1 MVAGFHSFHWQGCEL
16 PDTELEQAHDELMA
30 PTEAQAYLRAFRT
43 LLHSGHTVAAGIALD
58 HFQYSGALTRFGGES
73 AVEQYGPDV
82 LAVARELLRQPP
94 IPEDEDTSA
103 GANHAS
109 ALNAMMNL
117 AEAADADLIADAL
130 TLATNDNVRSTACS
144 AAATALAAA
153 ETPSPRLVAAL
164 GAVAFDES
172 LDVDM
177 GERTQALHAVFEADD
192 PEATALLVRA
202 TESSELRLQI
212 QGALGLTTSGRFHD
226 HRERVEQLAATWP
239 QDAPYEARLVREA
252 LTGFHSIYW
261 LGARLDDDPE
271 LERAHAELMFP
282 TGSEDAYHRAF
293 RTLLHSGNPVA
304 VGIALDYFES
314 WQGLGHFLNSNEI
327 EAYAPEAVARAW
339 EVLGD
344 PPSPPELSPR
354 TGEAANH
361 ISALNAIGARWPQP
375 SDARRIA
382 EVLERATSDGVRDK
396 ALWVAYGVL
405 DTDDADDVD
414 DAGGT
419 NEADDGAAGTTPD
432 DRTAEAAG
440 AADGPDR
447 ERLVDLISRFVFDP
461 SLSGH
466 HEIALRVLGDALG
479 PEANPLL
486 LRALA
491 GDDWD
496 IHVQAAWWLSRP
508 KRIDE
513 HRELLEEAVESWP
526 VEIMSSAHDADL
538 VREAVLGG
546 MHSIHWEDHR
556 LADPDLHRAHRE
568 LRAPS
573 GEEAYHRALRTLLDS
588 GQEVAVG
595 IALDHWYHDKGLER
609 HFGEQ
614 ARSVDAPQV
623 LARAREAL
631 HRPPAPA
638 GAGHLSAL
646 DALRVGRSWEPGDAA
661 LLAGVLRQAGDPE
674 VRSSALYT
682 VSGFLYE
689 TNTADEELIS
699 TLGALARDGS
709 LPVSQRTHA
718 LGSLRDAPG
727 GAATEELVRATRC
740 EELEVQAAAALG
752 LTDEPRLADH
762 RALLTRLA
770 ASWPMEGAPWA
781 AGLVR
786 ESLEA
791 RD

>member
-1 MVAGFHSFHWQGCEL
+1 MVAGFHSFHWEGCEL
-16 PDTELEQAHDELMA
+16 PDAELEQAHHELMA
-30 PTEAQAYLRAFRT
+30 PTEEQAYLRAFRT
-43 LLHSGHTVAAGIALD
+43 LLHSGNTIAAGIALD

-73 AVEQYGPDV
+73 VVEQYGPDV
-82 LAVARELLRQPP
+82 LAVARELLRRPP
-94 IPEDEDTSA
+94 TPEDEDTFA

-109 ALNAMMNL
+109 ALNAMMNI
-117 AEAADADLIADAL
+117 AEPADADLIADAL
-130 TLATNDNVRSTACS
+130 ALATNANVRSAACS
-144 AAATALAAA
+144 AAATALDAA

-172 LDVDM
+172 LEDM
-177 GERTQALHAVFEADD
+177 GERTEALHAVFEADD

-202 TESSELRLQI
+202 TESGERRMQVY
-212 QGALGLTTSGRFHD
+212 GALGLTTNGRFHD
-226 HRERVEQLAATWP
+226 HRERVERLAATWP
-239 QDAPYEARLVREA
+239 QDAQYPASLVREA

-261 LGARLDDDPE
+261 LGTRLDSDPE

-293 RTLLHSGNPVA
+293 RTLLHSGNPA
-304 VGIALDYFES
+304 AAGIALDYFQS
-314 WQGLGHFLNSNEI
+314 WQGLGNLLHEDEI
-327 EAYAPEAVARAW
+327 EAYAPEVVARAW

-344 PPSPPELSPR
+344 PPSPPELSPD

-375 SDARRIA
+375 SDARLIA

-405 DTDDADDVD
+405 DTDDADEASVGD
-414 DAGGT
+414 D
-419 NEADDGAAGTTPD
+419 E
-432 DRTAEAAG
+432 
-440 AADGPDR
+440 PDR
-447 ERLVDLISRFVFDP
+447 ERLVDIVSRFVFDP

-466 HEIALRVLGDALG
+466 HETALRVLGEALG

-496 IHVQAAWWLSRP
+496 IHVQAAWRLSRP
-508 KRIDE
+508 ERIDE
-513 HRELLEEAVESWP
+513 HRELLEETVEGWP
-526 VEIMSSAHDADL
+526 VEVMSSAHDADL
-538 VREAVLGG
+538 VRRAVFGG
-546 MHSIHWEDHR
+546 MHSVHWEGHR
-556 LADPDLHRAHRE
+556 LADPGLCRAHRE
-568 LRAPS
+568 LRTP
-573 GEEAYHRALRTLLDS
+573 GDEDTYHRALRTLLDS

-614 ARSVDAPQV
+614 ARAIDTPQV

-631 HRPPAPA
+631 RRPPSPA
-638 GAGHLSAL
+638 GANHLSAL
-646 DALRVGRSWEPGDAA
+646 NALRVARSWEPGDAA
-661 LLAGVLRQAGDPE
+661 LLAGVLRQATDPE
-674 VRSSALYT
+674 VHSCALYT

-689 TNTADEELIS
+689 TNAADGELIS
-699 TLGALARDGS
+699 TLGALARDES
-709 LPVSQRTHA
+709 LPVSQRTSA

-727 GAATEELVRATRC
+727 NAATEELVRATGC
-740 EELEVQAAAALG
+740 EELEVQATAALG

-762 RALLTRLA
+762 RALLSRLVA
-770 ASWPMEGAPWA
+770 QWPTEGAPWA
-781 AGLVR
+781 ADFVR
-786 ESLEA
+786 EALEA
-791 RD
+791 QD

>member
-1 MVAGFHSFHWQGCEL
+1 MVAGFHSFHWEGCEL
-16 PDTELEQAHDELMA
+16 PDAELEQAHHELMA
-30 PTEAQAYLRAFRT
+30 PTEEQAYLRAFRT
-43 LLHSGHTVAAGIALD
+43 LLHSGNTIAAGIALD

-73 AVEQYGPDV
+73 VVEQYGPDV
-82 LAVARELLRQPP
+82 LAVARELLRRPP
-94 IPEDEDTSA
+94 TPEDEDTFA

-109 ALNAMMNL
+109 ALNAMMNI
-117 AEAADADLIADAL
+117 AEPADADLIADAL
-130 TLATNDNVRSTACS
+130 ALATNANVRSAACS
-144 AAATALAAA
+144 AAATALDAA

-172 LDVDM
+172 LEDM
-177 GERTQALHAVFEADD
+177 GERTEALHAVFEADD

-202 TESSELRLQI
+202 TESGERRMQVY
-212 QGALGLTTSGRFHD
+212 GALGLTTNGRFHD
-226 HRERVEQLAATWP
+226 HRERVERLAATWP
-239 QDAPYEARLVREA
+239 QDAQYPASLVREA

-261 LGARLDDDPE
+261 LGTRLDSNPE

-293 RTLLHSGNPVA
+293 RTLLHSGNPA
-304 VGIALDYFES
+304 AAGIALDYFQS
-314 WQGLGHFLNSNEI
+314 WQGLGNLLHEDEI
-327 EAYAPEAVARAW
+327 EAYAPEVVARAW

-344 PPSPPELSPR
+344 PPSPPELSPD

-375 SDARRIA
+375 SDARLIA

-405 DTDDADDVD
+405 DTDDADEASVGD
-414 DAGGT
+414 D
-419 NEADDGAAGTTPD
+419 E
-432 DRTAEAAG
+432 
-440 AADGPDR
+440 PDR
-447 ERLVDLISRFVFDP
+447 ERLVDIVSRFVFDP

-466 HEIALRVLGDALG
+466 HETALRVLGEALG

-496 IHVQAAWWLSRP
+496 IHVQAAWRLSRP
-508 KRIDE
+508 ERIDE
-513 HRELLEEAVESWP
+513 HRELLEETVEGWP
-526 VEIMSSAHDADL
+526 VEVMSSAHDADL
-538 VREAVLGG
+538 VRRAVFGG
-546 MHSIHWEDHR
+546 MHSVHWEGHR
-556 LADPDLHRAHRE
+556 LADPGLCRAHRE
-568 LRAPS
+568 LRTP
-573 GEEAYHRALRTLLDS
+573 GDEDTYHRALRTLLDS

-614 ARSVDAPQV
+614 ARAIDTPQV

-631 HRPPAPA
+631 RRPPSPA
-638 GAGHLSAL
+638 GANHLSAL
-646 DALRVGRSWEPGDAA
+646 NALRVARSWEPGDAA
-661 LLAGVLRQAGDPE
+661 LLAGVLRQATDPE
-674 VRSSALYT
+674 VHSCALYT

-689 TNTADEELIS
+689 TNAADGELIS
-699 TLGALARDGS
+699 TLGALARDES
-709 LPVSQRTHA
+709 LPVSQRTSA

-727 GAATEELVRATRC
+727 NAATEELVRATGC
-740 EELEVQAAAALG
+740 EELEVQATAALG

-762 RALLTRLA
+762 RALLSRLVA
-770 ASWPMEGAPWA
+770 QWPTEGAPWA
-781 AGLVR
+781 ADFVR
-786 ESLEA
+786 EALEA
-791 RD
+791 QD

>member
-1 MVAGFHSFHWQGCEL
+1 MVAGFHSFHWEGCEL
-16 PDTELEQAHDELMA
+16 PNTELERAHDELMA
-30 PTEAQAYLRAFRT
+30 PTEEQAYLRAFRT
-43 LLHSGHTVAAGIALD
+43 LLHSGNTIAAGIALD
-58 HFQYSGALTRFGGES
+58 HFQCSGALTRFGAES
-73 AVEQYGPDV
+73 AVERYGAEA
-82 LAVARELLRQPP
+82 LAVARELLRHPP
-94 IPEDEDTSA
+94 TPEDENTFA

-109 ALNAMMNL
+109 ALNAMMNI
-117 AEAADADLIADAL
+117 AEPADVDLIADAL
-130 TLATNDNVRSTACS
+130 ALATHANVRSAACS
-144 AAATALAAA
+144 AAATALDAA

-172 LDVDM
+172 LADM
-177 GERTQALHAVFEADD
+177 GERTEALHAVFEADD

-202 TESSELRLQI
+202 TESGDHRMQVY
-212 QGALGLTTSGRFHD
+212 GALGLTTNGRFHD
-226 HRERVEQLAATWP
+226 HRERVERLAAAWP
-239 QDAPYEARLVREA
+239 QDAQYPASLVREA
-252 LTGFHSIYW
+252 LTGFRSIYW

-304 VGIALDYFES
+304 VGIALDYFQS
-314 WQGLGHFLNSNEI
+314 WEGLGRFLHEDEI
-327 EAYAPEAVARAW
+327 EAYAPEVVARAW

-361 ISALNAIGARWPQP
+361 ISALNAIGARWAEA
-375 SDARRIA
+375 SDATRVA
-382 EVLERATSDGVRDK
+382 EVLERAASDEVRDK

-405 DTDDADDVD
+405 DTDDAD
-414 DAGGT
+414 
-419 NEADDGAAGTTPD
+419 E
-432 DRTAEAAG
+432 

-447 ERLVDLISRFVFDP
+447 GRLVDIVSRFVFDP

-466 HEIALRVLGDALG
+466 HETALRVLGEALG

-496 IHVQAAWWLSRP
+496 IHVQAAWRLSRP
-508 KRIDE
+508 ERIDE
-513 HRELLEEAVESWP
+513 HRELLEETVEGWP
-526 VEIMSSAHDADL
+526 VEVRSSAHGADL
-538 VREAVLGG
+538 VRRAVFGG
-546 MHSIHWEDHR
+546 MHSVHWEGHR
-556 LADPDLHRAHRE
+556 LADPGLYRAHRE

-573 GEEAYHRALRTLLDS
+573 DEDTYHRALRTLLDS

-595 IALDHWYHDKGLER
+595 VALDHWYHDKGLER

-614 ARSVDAPQV
+614 ARAIDAPQV

-631 HRPPAPA
+631 RRPSSPA
-638 GAGHLSAL
+638 GANHLSAL
-646 DALRVGRSWEPGDAA
+646 NALRVARSWEPEDAA
-661 LLAGVLRQAGDPE
+661 LLAGVLRQATDRE
-674 VRSSALYT
+674 VRSCALYT

-689 TNTADEELIS
+689 TNAADGELIS
-699 TLGALARDGS
+699 TLGALARDES
-709 LPVSQRTHA
+709 LPVSQRTSA

-727 GAATEELVRATRC
+727 DAATEELVRATGC
-740 EELEVQAAAALG
+740 EELEVQATAALG
-752 LTDEPRLADH
+752 LADESRLADH
-762 RALLTRLA
+762 RALLSRLVA
-770 ASWPMEGAPWA
+770 RWPIEGAPWA
-781 AGLVR
+781 ADFVR
-786 ESLEA
+786 EALEA

>member
-1 MVAGFHSFHWQGCEL
+1 MVAGFHSFHWEGCEL
-16 PDTELEQAHDELMA
+16 PDAELEQAHDELMA
-30 PTEAQAYLRAFRT
+30 PTEEQAYLRAFRT
-43 LLHSGHTVAAGIALD
+43 LLHSGDTVAAGIALD

-73 AVEQYGPDV
+73 AVTQYGPDV

-94 IPEDEDTSA
+94 TPEDEDTSA

-117 AEAADADLIADAL
+117 AQAADVDLIADAL
-130 TLATNDNVRSTACS
+130 ALATNANVRSAACS

-164 GAVAFDES
+164 GAVAFGES
-172 LDVDM
+172 LDVDLE
-177 GERTQALHAVFEADD
+177 ERTEALHAVFEADD

-202 TESSELRLQI
+202 TESGERRMQVY
-212 QGALGLTTSGRFHD
+212 GALGLTINGRFHD
-226 HRERVEQLAATWP
+226 HRERVERLAATWP
-239 QDAPYEARLVREA
+239 QDAEYPASLVREA

-261 LGARLDDDPE
+261 LEARLDGDPE

-282 TGSEDAYHRAF
+282 TGSEEAYHRAF

-304 VGIALDYFES
+304 VGIAFDYFQS
-314 WQGLGHFLNSNEI
+314 WQGLGHFLHEDEI
-327 EAYAPEAVARAW
+327 EAYAPEVVARAW

-344 PPSPPELSPR
+344 PPSPPGLSPR

-382 EVLERATSDGVRDK
+382 EVLERATSDEVRDK

-405 DTDDADDVD
+405 DTDETDEAEE
-414 DAGGT
+414 A
-419 NEADDGAAGTTPD
+419 EEAEKADDGAAETTPD
-432 DRTAEAAG
+432 HT
-440 AADGPDR
+440 ADGPDR
-447 ERLVDLISRFVFDP
+447 ADRDRLVDLVSRFVFDP

-466 HEIALRVLGDALG
+466 HETALRVLGEALG

-491 GDDWD
+491 SDNWD
-496 IHVQAAWWLSRP
+496 IHVQAAWRLSRSEL
-508 KRIDE
+508 IDE
-513 HRELLEEAVESWP
+513 HRELLEETVEGWP
-526 VEIMSSAHDADL
+526 VEVMSSAHDADL
-538 VREAVLGG
+538 VRRAVFGG

-556 LADPDLHRAHRE
+556 LADPDLYRAHRE

-573 GEEAYHRALRTLLDS
+573 GEETYHRALRTLLDS

-595 IALDHWYHDKGLER
+595 IALDHWYHDKGLES

-614 ARSVDAPQV
+614 ARAVDAPKV

-631 HRPPAPA
+631 HRPPSPT

-646 DALRVGRSWEPGDAA
+646 NALRVARSWEPGDAA
-661 LLAGVLRQAGDPE
+661 LFTDILRQAADPE
-674 VRSSALYT
+674 VRSCALYT

-689 TNTADEELIS
+689 TNTADGELIS
-699 TLGALARDGS
+699 TLGALARDES
-709 LPVSQRTHA
+709 LPVSQRTSA

-727 GAATEELVRATRC
+727 DAATEELVRATKC
-740 EELEVQAAAALG
+740 QELEVQAGAALG

-762 RALLTRLA
+762 RDLLTRLV
-770 ASWPMEGAPWA
+770 ASWPTEGAPWA

>member
-1 MVAGFHSFHWQGCEL
+1 MVAGFHSFHWEGCEL
-16 PDTELEQAHDELMA
+16 PDAELEQAHHELMA
-30 PTEAQAYLRAFRT
+30 PTEEQAYLRAFRT
-43 LLHSGHTVAAGIALD
+43 LLHSGNTIAAGIALD

-73 AVEQYGPDV
+73 VVEQYGPDV
-82 LAVARELLRQPP
+82 LAVARELLRRPP
-94 IPEDEDTSA
+94 TPEDEDTFA

-109 ALNAMMNL
+109 ALNAMMNI
-117 AEAADADLIADAL
+117 AEPADADLIADAL
-130 TLATNDNVRSTACS
+130 ALATNANVRSAACS
-144 AAATALAAA
+144 AAATALDAA

-172 LDVDM
+172 LEDM
-177 GERTQALHAVFEADD
+177 GERTEALHAVFEADD

-202 TESSELRLQI
+202 TESGERRMQVY
-212 QGALGLTTSGRFHD
+212 GALGLTTNGRFHD
-226 HRERVEQLAATWP
+226 HRERVERLAATWP
-239 QDAPYEARLVREA
+239 QDAQYPASLVREA

-261 LGARLDDDPE
+261 LGTRLDSDPE

-293 RTLLHSGNPVA
+293 RTLLHSGNPA
-304 VGIALDYFES
+304 AAGIALDYFQS
-314 WQGLGHFLNSNEI
+314 WQGLGNLLHEDEI
-327 EAYAPEAVARAW
+327 EAYAPEVVARAW

-344 PPSPPELSPR
+344 PPSPPELSPD

-375 SDARRIA
+375 SDARLIA

-405 DTDDADDVD
+405 DTDDAD
-414 DAGGT
+414 
-419 NEADDGAAGTTPD
+419 EANVGD
-432 DRTAEAAG
+432 
-440 AADGPDR
+440 DGPDR
-447 ERLVDLISRFVFDP
+447 ERLVDIVSRFVFDP

-466 HEIALRVLGDALG
+466 HETALRVLGEALG

-496 IHVQAAWWLSRP
+496 IHVQAAWRLSRP
-508 KRIDE
+508 ERIDE
-513 HRELLEEAVESWP
+513 HRELLEETVEGWP
-526 VEIMSSAHDADL
+526 VEVMSSAHDADL
-538 VREAVLGG
+538 VRRAVFGG
-546 MHSIHWEDHR
+546 MHSVHWEDHR
-556 LADPDLHRAHRE
+556 LADPDLYRAHRE
-568 LRAPS
+568 LRTP
-573 GEEAYHRALRTLLDS
+573 GDEDTYHRALRTLLDS

-614 ARSVDAPQV
+614 ARAVDTPQV

-631 HRPPAPA
+631 RRPPSPA
-638 GAGHLSAL
+638 GANHLSAL
-646 DALRVGRSWEPGDAA
+646 NALRVARSWEPGDAA
-661 LLAGVLRQAGDPE
+661 LLAGVLRQATDPE
-674 VRSSALYT
+674 VRSCALYT

-689 TNTADEELIS
+689 TNAADTELIS
-699 TLGALARDGS
+699 TLGALARDES
-709 LPVSQRTHA
+709 LPVSQRTSA

-727 GAATEELVRATRC
+727 NAATEELVRATGC
-740 EELEVQAAAALG
+740 EELEVQATAALG

-762 RALLTRLA
+762 RALLSRLVA
-770 ASWPMEGAPWA
+770 QWPAEGAPWA
-781 AGLVR
+781 ADFVR
-786 ESLEA
+786 EALEA
-791 RD
+791 QD